1 MNTRR
6 NAQGGT
12 ITLWMLGLVIVL
24 FAVGGISLD
33 LWKVFGD
40 RRELVALADA
50 AASAGASGIDETLF
64 RETGQVHLDPNR
76 ARERVFAALEEAP
89 HGGEVSSVQI
99 SIVNDEV
106 RVDLSRNTE
115 LTLLGVLSPGEAVR
129 VEAHATAA
137 PFESGA

>member
-33 LWKVFGD
+33 LWNVFGD

-50 AASAGASGIDETLF
+50 AASAGASGIDEALF
-64 RETGQVHLDPNR
+64 RETGEIHLDPSR
-76 ARERVFAALEEAP
+76 ARERVLAALEEAP
-89 HGGEVSSVQI
+89 HGGHVDSVEI
-99 SIVNDEV
+99 SITNDEV

-115 LTLLGVLSPGEAVR
+115 LTLLGVLSPGEEVR

>member
-1 MNTRR
+1 MSTPNDRD
-6 NAQGGT
+6 AGT
-12 ITLWMLGLVIVL
+12 ITLWMLGLVVVL

-76 ARERVFAALEEAP
+76 ARERVLAALEEAP

-115 LTLLGVLSPGEAVR
+115 LTLLGVLSPGEEVR

>member
-33 LWKVFGD
+33 LWNVFGD

-50 AASAGASGIDETLF
+50 AASAGASGIDEAPF
-64 RETGQVHLDPNR
+64 RETGEIHLDPSR
-76 ARERVFAALEEAP
+76 ARERVLAALEEAP
-89 HGGEVSSVQI
+89 HGGHVDSVEI
-99 SIVNDEV
+99 SITNDEV

-115 LTLLGVLSPGEAVR
+115 LTLLGVLSPGEEVR